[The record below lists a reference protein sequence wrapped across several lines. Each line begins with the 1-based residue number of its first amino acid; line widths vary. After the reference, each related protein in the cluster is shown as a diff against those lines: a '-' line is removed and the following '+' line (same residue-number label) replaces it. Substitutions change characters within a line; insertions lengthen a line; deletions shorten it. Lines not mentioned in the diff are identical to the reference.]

1 MKKKT
6 NAVYDRN
13 TVEFVTVALEY
24 CTFVEK
30 ASQME
35 VFDFVDKA
43 TKILPLLYLKAALLP
58 EVEVDDM
65 FDPELYVTESMYDAV
80 RTGVASLLGEH
91 DTYLDTFRPDMAYS
105 ETPIAAFISEDLADV
120 YQDVGNFVSLFRQ
133 GNEEV
138 MQEAVALC
146 RTNFCNYWGQRLLN
160 ALKALHDLRYSDD
173 ELRTRKTRTG
183 PWLTWNDIPY
193 WVLIRRHVR
202 TSEGDEGTRLPWCN
216 SRQKIHVS
224 SSG

>member
-65 FDPELYVTESMYDAV
+65 FDPELHVTESMYDAV

-173 ELRTRKTRTG
+173 EL
-183 PWLTWNDIPY
+183 N
-193 WVLIRRHVR
+193 
-202 TSEGDEGTRLPWCN
+202 E
-216 SRQKIHVS
+216 
-224 SSG
+224 

>member
-146 RTNFCNYWGQRLLN
+146 RTNFCNNWGQRLLK

-173 ELRTRKTRTG
+173 EL
-183 PWLTWNDIPY
+183 N
-193 WVLIRRHVR
+193 
-202 TSEGDEGTRLPWCN
+202 E
-216 SRQKIHVS
+216 Q
-224 SSG
+224 

>member
-65 FDPELYVTESMYDAV
+65 FDPELHVTESMYDAI

-173 ELRTRKTRTG
+173 EL
-183 PWLTWNDIPY
+183 N
-193 WVLIRRHVR
+193 
-202 TSEGDEGTRLPWCN
+202 E
-216 SRQKIHVS
+216 
-224 SSG
+224 

>member
-65 FDPELYVTESMYDAV
+65 FDPELHVTESMYDAI

-173 ELRTRKTRTG
+173 EL
-183 PWLTWNDIPY
+183 N
-193 WVLIRRHVR
+193 
-202 TSEGDEGTRLPWCN
+202 E
-216 SRQKIHVS
+216 Q
-224 SSG
+224 

>member
-80 RTGVASLLGEH
+80 RTSVASLLGEH

-173 ELRTRKTRTG
+173 EL
-183 PWLTWNDIPY
+183 N
-193 WVLIRRHVR
+193 
-202 TSEGDEGTRLPWCN
+202 E
-216 SRQKIHVS
+216 
-224 SSG
+224 

>member
-13 TVEFVTVALEY
+13 TVEFVTVALES

-65 FDPELYVTESMYDAV
+65 FDPELHVTESMYDAI

-173 ELRTRKTRTG
+173 EL
-183 PWLTWNDIPY
+183 N
-193 WVLIRRHVR
+193 
-202 TSEGDEGTRLPWCN
+202 E
-216 SRQKIHVS
+216 Q
-224 SSG
+224 

>member
-133 GNEEV
+133 RNEEV

-173 ELRTRKTRTG
+173 EL
-183 PWLTWNDIPY
+183 N
-193 WVLIRRHVR
+193 
-202 TSEGDEGTRLPWCN
+202 E
-216 SRQKIHVS
+216 Q
-224 SSG
+224 

>member
-65 FDPELYVTESMYDAV
+65 FDPELHVTESMYDAV

-173 ELRTRKTRTG
+173 EL
-183 PWLTWNDIPY
+183 N
-193 WVLIRRHVR
+193 
-202 TSEGDEGTRLPWCN
+202 E
-216 SRQKIHVS
+216 Q
-224 SSG
+224 

>member
-58 EVEVDDM
+58 KVEVDDM

-173 ELRTRKTRTG
+173 EL
-183 PWLTWNDIPY
+183 N
-193 WVLIRRHVR
+193 
-202 TSEGDEGTRLPWCN
+202 E
-216 SRQKIHVS
+216 Q
-224 SSG
+224 

>member
-65 FDPELYVTESMYDAV
+65 FDPELYVTESMYDTV

-173 ELRTRKTRTG
+173 EL
-183 PWLTWNDIPY
+183 N
-193 WVLIRRHVR
+193 
-202 TSEGDEGTRLPWCN
+202 E
-216 SRQKIHVS
+216 Q
-224 SSG
+224 

>member
-6 NAVYDRN
+6 NTVYDRN
-13 TVEFVTVALEY
+13 PVEFVTVALDY
-24 CTFVEK
+24 CTFMEG
-30 ASQME
+30 AAQME
-35 VFDFVDKA
+35 QLDFVDKA

-58 EVEVDDM
+58 EEDVDDM
-65 FDPELYVTESMYDAV
+65 FDPELYVTETMYDAV
-80 RTGVASLLGEH
+80 RTDVAGLLGEH

-160 ALKALHDLRYSDD
+160 ALKALHDLRYRDD
-173 ELRTRKTRTG
+173 DLKE
-183 PWLTWNDIPY
+183 
-193 WVLIRRHVR
+193 
-202 TSEGDEGTRLPWCN
+202 
-216 SRQKIHVS
+216 Q
-224 SSG
+224 